1 MNKDNGGPAFPFP
14 SDIDAGEPG
23 ELGMSLRDWFATH
36 ATEEDI
42 EALRNLIPKVVE
54 IRDNYGPGPAF
65 IEHRAEPKNWRQ
77 VARYLHADMMLKAR
91 QA

>member
-1 MNKDNGGPAFPFP
+1 MSNDTEKLAFPHRGP
-14 SDIDAGEPG
+14 DSYSN
-23 ELGMSLRDWFATH
+23 GMTLRDWFATH

-77 VARYLHADMMLKAR
+77 VARYLHADAMLKAR
-91 QA
+91 QQ